1 MPSQQVQ
8 EKIMMIGRNVNIIG
22 YNRIESPEI
31 NPQKYSQLI
40 FDKRERAILW
50 RKNSL
55 FNK

>member
-40 FDKRERAILW
+40 FDKGKRHTIETR
-50 RKNSL
+50 
-55 FNK
+55 